1 MTQWKRWL
9 LGIAIGALSTTAAEA
24 QYPGQLYGPPGIPGP
39 AVSPYLSLSRT
50 FGAGTGGIGSGLGT
64 FGGNPALN
72 YYGFV
77 RPQFAFRNSLFGLQS
92 QVTGLGT
99 AVAGGQGG
107 FADPYGFYSTGHFAL
122 FNNYSHYY
130 YYPLTGYGGSY
141 GTGYG
146 RPGFAGGGALF
157 GQRGTAVGAMQGR
170 GGFGGGLGSGLGGIG
185 GGGLPGAVRPVGGIG
200 GGRGR

>member
-9 LGIAIGALSTTAAEA
+9 LGVAVGAVGVLSTTPAQA

-39 AVSPYLSLSRT
+39 AVSPYLSLSRS
-50 FGAGTGGIGSGLGT
+50 FNGGGGLGT

-77 RPQFAFRNSLFGLQS
+77 RPQFAFRNALFGLQN

-99 AVAGGQGG
+99 AFGQGG
-107 FADPYGFYSTGHFAL
+107 FADPYGFYATGHFAVY
-122 FNNYSHYY
+122 NNLSHYY
-130 YYPLTGYGGSY
+130 YFPLTGYGGSY

-146 RPGFAGGGALF
+146 RPGFAGGGAVF
-157 GQRGTAVGAMQGR
+157 GQGGTAIGALQGR
-170 GGFGGGLGSGLGGIG
+170 GGFGLGGGLGGVGTGGIG
-185 GGGLPGAVRPVGGIG
+185 GFPGSVRSVGGIG
-200 GGRGR
+200 GIGGRGGR